1 MFVPSKNR
9 LARNIQV
16 LQAFFLQNLALN
28 LVATYLASLALKMK
42 LFLQDKN
49 SCNDLA
55 RNNCK
60 IIFLQ
65 GLIKSCKK
73 IIL

>member
-28 LVATYLASLALKMK
+28 LVATYLANLALKMK
-42 LFLQDKN
+42 LFLQDFLL
-49 SCNDLA
+49 LA
-55 RNNCK
+55 RKASFSVQDLQDMCK
-60 IIFLQ
+60 N
-65 GLIKSCKK
+65 
-73 IIL
+73 